1 MVQNTKFLIV
11 GEEALLYCVVL
22 ATSSQ
27 QGETK
32 RGFELMISF
41 AGEKMSFFN
50 A

>member
-11 GEEALLYCVVL
+11 GEEALLYCVAL

-41 AGEKMSFFN
+41 AGEKNVIF
-50 A
+50 